1 MVNIVQDQVQ
11 YSTHITEPGTVQYTR
26 TVQYTQ
32 YRTRYRTVHTVQDQ
46 VQNSTHSKTGYST
59 ANKLGPG
66 TVQYTQ

>member
-11 YSTHITEPGTVQYTR
+11 YSTHITESGTVQYS
-26 TVQYTQ
+26 Q
-32 YRTRYRTVHTVQDQ
+32 YRTRYSTVHTVQDQ
-46 VQNSTHSKTGYST
+46 VQNSTDSRTGYST